1 MHKYVRVAGTGDQT
15 QTLGITSYGQVT
27 DPGKKFY
34 LDYTIYC
41 ISLIHVSG
49 GGVFPFLFF
58 FFKMW
63 NMGWGCHTL

>member
-15 QTLGITSYGQVT
+15 LTRGITSYGQVT

-49 GGVFPFLFF
+49 GWGVPFSFF
-58 FFKMW
+58 F
-63 NMGWGCHTL
+63 

>member
-15 QTLGITSYGQVT
+15 LTRGITSYGQVT

-41 ISLIHVSG
+41 ISLIHVLGRG
-49 GGVFPFLFF
+49 GSLFFF